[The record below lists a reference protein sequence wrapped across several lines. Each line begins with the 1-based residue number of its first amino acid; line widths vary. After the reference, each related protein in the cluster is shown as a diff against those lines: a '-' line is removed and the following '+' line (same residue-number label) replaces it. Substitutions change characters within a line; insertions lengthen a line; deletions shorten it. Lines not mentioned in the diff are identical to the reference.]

1 MRRRGRLWSCVSYIW
16 LLGFCSK
23 VREGTVAWY
32 GVVFGIADVHIASPL
47 MAQIP

>member
-16 LLGFCSK
+16 LLVCNK

-32 GVVFGIADVHIASPL
+32 GVVFGIADVHIAYVHIASP
-47 MAQIP
+47 